1 VKLPQGE
8 AIKEAT
14 DEFDRLGFPQ
24 VVGAIDGSHI
34 PIVRHNENA
43 TDFHNRICFHSILLQ
58 GVVDHRGIF
67 IDIYVGWRPDKF
79 MMPRY
84 SAFSKKG
91 RMANCF
97 PIFPNNLEVFKFLN
111 KSCDRKCIWAIKG
124 QMALSTKMN

>member
-1 VKLPQGE
+1 MRSIVLETCKAIVELLLHRYVKLPQGE

-67 IDIYVGWRPDKF
+67 IDIYVGKQF
-79 MMPRY
+79 G
-84 SAFSKKG
+84 SVQVSEQE
-91 RMANCF
+91 
-97 PIFPNNLEVFKFLN
+97 L
-111 KSCDRKCIWAIKG
+111 
-124 QMALSTKMN
+124 